1 MGIPQ
6 GAIYVRPQFEARR
19 AMALTLGFDV
29 TAAFISM
36 AIAVFYR
43 WSTTGGAPPEQVSLG
58 LIASSAFAFAAL
70 VAFFIMRVHRQVWR
84 HAGWPD
90 AMRIMQGVALTA
102 LIFLPLMFLWNRL
115 IGFPRSSLPVALGI
129 WVTFLFLAR
138 MIALSRSTQRPF
150 QIFRSIRADAPP
162 AILVAN
168 AIEAANVLRDLQSTK
183 GGAPVRMLG
192 LIEADGAEPGR
203 AIRGVPVLGGLN
215 ELPKM
220 LDLLAVRYGKKP
232 WVAVAGAVRERDT
245 MNAILETA
253 TQHGSR
259 VMALGSDREGLHLQ
273 RVRPA
278 DLLARPVR
286 TLDTDP
292 VKELLEGKRVFVTGA
307 GGTIGSQLARQCAAM
322 GVAQLTL
329 YDSSEF
335 NLYEIDLTLREAFP
349 SLDLQTHIGDV
360 RDRTRLR
367 QTVEDAKPEVMIHA
381 AALKHVPLMEL
392 NACEAILTNVGG
404 AVNAVDA
411 AIEFGLERF
420 VFISTDKAVDPD
432 NVMGATKRLA
442 ELALAYRAKGT
453 QLAVSMVRFGNVLG
467 SSGSVVPLFE
477 RQIAAGGPVT
487 LTDDQ
492 VSRYFMTVEEASSL
506 VLQGTAHNGQPG
518 ESSLYVLDMGDPI
531 RIRTLAEAMIRMKG
545 MVPDFDI
552 KIKTTGLRLGEKL
565 HEELTYSDER
575 LISTGIDG
583 LNKVTPESRKS
594 EPEGFHAQ
602 LDNLLIVAG
611 DRQQPQALQA
621 LARLVPAYNP
631 PACKG

>member
-1 MGIPQ
+1 MK
-6 GAIYVRPQFEARR
+6 PQFEARR

-29 TAAFISM
+29 LAAFISM

-43 WSTTGGAPPEQVSLG
+43 WAVTGGAPPEEAALG
-58 LIASSAFAFAAL
+58 LIASSAFAIAAL
-70 VAFFIMRVHRQVWR
+70 MAFAIMRVHRQVWR
-84 HAGWPD
+84 HSGWPD
-90 AMRIMQGVALTA
+90 AMRIMQAVALTA

-115 IGFPRSSLPVALGI
+115 IGIPRTSLPVALGI
-129 WVTFLFLAR
+129 WVSIIFLAR
-138 MIALSRSTQRPF
+138 MIALSRSTRRPF
-150 QIFRSIRADAPP
+150 QIFRSIREDAPP

-168 AIEAANVLRDLQSTK
+168 ASEAADVLRDLQSTK

-220 LDLLAVRYGKKP
+220 LDLLAVRYGATP
-232 WVAVAGAVRERDT
+232 WVAVAGAVRERET
-245 MNAILETA
+245 MNAVLETA

-259 VMALGSDREGLHLQ
+259 VMALGLDREGLHLQ

-286 TLDTDP
+286 KLDTDP
-292 VKELLEGKRVFVTGA
+292 VRHLLEGKRVFVTGA

-329 YDSSEF
+329 YDASEF
-335 NLYEIDLTLREAFP
+335 NLYDIDLTLREDYPA
-349 SLDLQTHIGDV
+349 LDLLARIGDV
-360 RDRTRLR
+360 RDATRLR
-367 QTVEDAKPEVMIHA
+367 QTVQEAKPDVMIHA
-381 AALKHVPLMEL
+381 AALKHVPLMEM

-487 LTDDQ
+487 LTDDE

-545 MVPDFDI
+545 MVPYLDI
-552 KIKTTGLRLGEKL
+552 KIKTTGLRPGEKL
-565 HEELTYSDER
+565 HEELTYADER

-594 EPEGFHAQ
+594 EPDGFHDQ
-602 LDNLLIVAG
+602 LEHLLSIAG
-611 DRQQPQALQA
+611 ARQQNKALFA
-621 LARLVPAYNP
+621 LGQLVPAYDP
-631 PACKG
+631 PVYEG

>member
-1 MGIPQ
+1 M
-6 GAIYVRPQFEARR
+6 RPQFEARR
-19 AMALTLGFDV
+19 AMALTLGFDAV
-29 TAAFISM
+29 AAFIAM
-36 AIAVFYR
+36 GLAVYLR
-43 WSTTGGAPPEQVSLG
+43 WTTTGGAPPDATMSG
-58 LIASSAFAFAAL
+58 LIASGAFAIAAI
-70 VAFFIMRVHRQVWR
+70 VAFYIMRVHRQVWR
-84 HAGWPD
+84 HSGWPD
-90 AMRIMQGVALTA
+90 AWRIIQAVVLTA

-115 IGFPRSSLPVALGI
+115 VGFPRSSLPAAVII
-129 WVTFLFLAR
+129 WVSIIFLAR
-138 MIALSRSTQRPF
+138 MVALSRSTRRPF

-162 AILVAN
+162 AILIAN
-168 AIEAANVLRDLQSTK
+168 ASEAADVLRDLQTTK
-183 GGAPVRMLG
+183 GGAPVRILG

-203 AIRGVPVLGGLN
+203 AIRGVPVLGGLS
-215 ELPKM
+215 EMPKM
-220 LDLLAVRYGKKP
+220 LDLLAVRYGGTP
-232 WVAVAGAVRERDT
+232 WVAVAGAVREREI

-253 TQHGSR
+253 AKHGSR
-259 VMALGSDREGLHLQ
+259 VMALGLDREGLHLQ

-278 DLLARPVR
+278 DLLTRPVR
-286 TLDTDP
+286 RLDTEP
-292 VKELLEGKRVFVTGA
+292 VRNLLEGKRVFVTGA
-307 GGTIGSQLARQCAAM
+307 GGTIGSQLAQQCAAM

-329 YDSSEF
+329 YDASEY
-335 NLYEIDLTLREAFP
+335 NLYEIDLTLRERYP
-349 SLDLQTHIGDV
+349 DLDLFTQIGDV
-360 RDRTRLR
+360 RDKTRLR
-367 QTVEDAKPEVMIHA
+367 QTMELAKPEVMIHA

-453 QLAVSMVRFGNVLG
+453 PLAVSMVRFGNVLG

-506 VLQGTAHNGQPG
+506 VLQGTAHNGKAG
-518 ESSLYVLDMGDPI
+518 EASLYVLDMGDPI

-545 MVPDFDI
+545 MVPDHDI
-552 KIKTTGLRLGEKL
+552 KIRTTGLRPGEKL
-565 HEELTYSDER
+565 HEELTYADER
-575 LISTGIDG
+575 LISTGIEG

-594 EPEGFHAQ
+594 EPDGFKDQ
-602 LDNLLIVAG
+602 LERLLAIAG
-611 DRQQPQALQA
+611 ERQQSEALQT
-621 LARLVPAYNP
+621 LAKLVPAYDP
-631 PACKG
+631 PARSA